1 VKERAAGFFAR
12 RRQELAAIRGDRE
25 AVARGFGLGIALGFT
40 PLFGLKTLLA
50 LLLAPLLRGTR
61 MAAVLGTTVHD
72 LALPIAPALLR
83 LEYDIGFWV
92 LQRPHRWPA
101 GLQLHHLHP
110 HDWMSWTTFIT
121 VAPPLL
127 VGSLVIA
134 APVSA
139 LAYLL
144 VRRALRI
151 RVAVDQ
157 PRS

>member
-1 VKERAAGFFAR
+1 MKSAGFFAR
-12 RRQELAAIRGDRE
+12 RWQKLAALREEGD
-25 AVARGFGLGIALGFT
+25 AVPRGFALGVALGFT

-50 LLLAPLLRGTR
+50 LLLAPLARGNR
-61 MAAVLGTTVHD
+61 IAAVLGTTIHD
-72 LALPIAPALLR
+72 VMLPITPALLR
-83 LEYDIGFWV
+83 LEYDLGFWI

-101 GLQLHHLHP
+101 ALELHHLRP
-110 HDWMSWTTFIT
+110 HDWLSWTTFVT

-127 VGSLVIA
+127 VGSLIVA
-134 APVSA
+134 APATA

-151 RVAVDQ
+151 GVAVDR